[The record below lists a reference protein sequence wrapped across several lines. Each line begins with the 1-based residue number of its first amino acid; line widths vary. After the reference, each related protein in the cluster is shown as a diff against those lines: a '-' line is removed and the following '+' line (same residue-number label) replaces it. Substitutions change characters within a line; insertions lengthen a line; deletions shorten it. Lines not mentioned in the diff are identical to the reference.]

1 LPAGDQ
7 ATINLL
13 SAQVANPFYPLLP
26 RTNLAATT
34 VARSQLLKPDPQFS
48 GVTAIMNSGFSW
60 YHAFQMHA
68 EKRLSA
74 GLSAG
79 TPLHSRSSCRRY
91 LI

>member
-1 LPAGDQ
+1 VLEVSYVGNRGTRLRATQDLNPIPRSYLSTLPARDQ

-48 GVTAIMNSGFSW
+48 GVIAIMTWTAPSI
-60 YHAFQMHA
+60 Q
-68 EKRLSA
+68 
-74 GLSAG
+74 
-79 TPLHSRSSCRRY
+79 
-91 LI
+91 

>member
-1 LPAGDQ
+1 LPARDQ

-48 GVTAIMNSGFSW
+48 GVTAIMTWTAPSI
-60 YHAFQMHA
+60 Q
-68 EKRLSA
+68 
-74 GLSAG
+74 
-79 TPLHSRSSCRRY
+79 
-91 LI
+91 